1 MDKFPK
7 SIVSYNRTIL
17 ILEKSGLTQATFEMA
32 RKAIDFNP
40 RSSLTH
46 FIILTSALS
55 TYDEKVMAY
64 KNLINL
70 DPNNEYIRK
79 LQPK

>member
-7 SIVSYNRTIL
+7 SIISYNRTIL

-46 FIILTSALS
+46 FIILTSTLS

-70 DPNNEYIRK
+70 PQHRN
-79 LQPK
+79 LS